1 VPYSFSGESLAAEA
15 IVVRTWCLS
24 EVTLK
29 RVRETGVPEVAV
41 LPIGAC
47 EPHGLHLPYGA
58 DTYEAVAIAERA
70 CAIAHERGA
79 RVMLLPA
86 IPYGVNSNLLSFPMT
101 IHVQQ
106 ETLNRIVRDVVFSLE
121 RHGVYKLVLLN
132 GHGGNDFVG
141 GLRDLY
147 GQTKVWIFLVN
158 WWQVGSDKL
167 REIFEEVGD
176 HSGEMETS
184 VCMAIV
190 PNLVHL
196 EDADEGAVRPFRME
210 ALAKGWAWTTR
221 PWERLTKNSGH
232 GDPRKATAEKGERYL
247 NLVAER
253 IANFL
258 VELAKTP
265 IDEWFPF
272 EPPK

>member
-1 VPYSFSGESLAAEA
+1 MP
-15 IVVRTWCLS
+15 
-24 EVTLK
+24 K
-29 RVRETGVPEVAV
+29 VAV

-70 CAIAHERGA
+70 CALAHERGA
-79 RVMLLPA
+79 KVLLLPA
-86 IPYGVNSNLLSFPMT
+86 IPYGVDSNLLSFPMT
-101 IHVQQ
+101 IHVKQ
-106 ETLNRIVRDVVFSLE
+106 ENLNAIVRDIVFSLE
-121 RHGVYKLVLLN
+121 KHGVYKLVLLN
-132 GHGGNDFVG
+132 GHGGNDFIG

-147 GQTKVWIFLVN
+147 GQTKVWVFLVN

-167 REIFEEVGD
+167 GEIFEEVGD
-176 HSGEMETS
+176 HAGEMETS

-190 PNLVHL
+190 PHLVHL
-196 EDADEGAVRPFRME
+196 ENADDGAVRPFRFE
-210 ALAKGWAWTTR
+210 ATLKGWAWTTR

-247 NLVAER
+247 DLVANR
-253 IANFL
+253 VARFL
-258 VELAKTP
+258 LELSQTP